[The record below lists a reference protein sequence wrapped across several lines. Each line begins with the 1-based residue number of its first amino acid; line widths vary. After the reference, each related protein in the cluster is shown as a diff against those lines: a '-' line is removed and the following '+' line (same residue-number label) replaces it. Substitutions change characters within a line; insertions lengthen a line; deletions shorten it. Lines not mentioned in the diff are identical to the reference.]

1 LIEVRLVENVMMKTT
16 RCVMFACALFGAAQI
31 LPAWAYQDDAVV
43 IDSQRGAVGGPSA
56 TIYQTPPRQPLRAP
70 AAPAQPAQPGAP
82 ATFPDSQTT
91 GFSPVIVVQPSLQ
104 TRGASRS
111 TSQTPAQATTQPLTR
126 SPQNTS
132 SRSSGY

>member
-1 LIEVRLVENVMMKTT
+1 MRPVENVMMKTT

-43 IDSQRGAVGGPSA
+43 IDSQRGAIGGPSA
-56 TIYQTPPRQPLRAP
+56 TIYQTQPHQALRAP

-91 GFSPVIVVQPSLQ
+91 GFSPVIVIQPALQ
-104 TRGASRS
+104 TRGAGRS
-111 TSQTPAQATTQPLTR
+111 TSQAPARATTQLLTR
-126 SPQNTS
+126 SPQNTG
-132 SRSSGY
+132 SRSSGD